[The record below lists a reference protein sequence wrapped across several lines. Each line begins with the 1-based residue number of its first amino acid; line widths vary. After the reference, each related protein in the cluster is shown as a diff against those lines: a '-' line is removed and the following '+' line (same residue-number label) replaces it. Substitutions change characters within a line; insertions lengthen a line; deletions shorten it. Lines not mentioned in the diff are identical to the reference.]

1 VAKTILQLIET
12 TEPGGAE
19 TVVLNLCQG
28 LRRAGHR
35 PIAGLF
41 REGWLAEQLR
51 KTGTEVIVFEN
62 RYGLDPFFLFRLV
75 QTILQRRVEVIHAHE
90 FMMNVYGT
98 MAGRLTGRPVVA
110 TLHGKVYFFR
120 KRRRQIAYRWVAK
133 YADHFVAVSEDLK
146 TFVAQTGKIDPSRIR
161 VVYNGI
167 DTAKYDGASQR
178 SAADWAGFE
187 VCTPIIGT
195 VGNLYPGKGY
205 PDLFKAAKKV
215 VHEFPSATFLII
227 GGDFAKYGAAFK
239 AEVATLGLEK
249 NVKFMGF
256 REDVADFL
264 SIIDLFVLPSLSEG
278 LSLAVLQAMSS
289 EKAVVV
295 SKVGGNLEVIAD
307 EKMGCLVPPQ
317 QSDLLAEAILAL
329 LRNPD
334 RGRQIGIA
342 ARKRVVECFSADAML
357 DHYLYLYGGEGE
369 RSIGTSGGTS

>member
-1 VAKTILQLIET
+1 VTKSKTILQLIET
-12 TEPGGAE
+12 GGPGGAE
-19 TVVLNLCQG
+19 TVVIDLCKA

-41 REGWLAEQLR
+41 KEGWLSEQIR
-51 KTGTEVIVFEN
+51 KTGTEVILFEN
-62 RYGLDPFFLFRLV
+62 RHGFDPLFLYRLIR
-75 QTILQRRVEVIHAHE
+75 TIQQKKVDAIHAHE

-98 MAGRLTGRPVVA
+98 VAGCLTGCPTVA
-110 TLHGKVYFFR
+110 TLHGKVYFY
-120 KRRRQIAYRWVAK
+120 KKWRRQAAYRWVAK
-133 YADHFVAVSEDLK
+133 YARHFVAVSEDLK
-146 TFVAQTGKIDPSRIR
+146 AFVAQKGKIDPARIR
-161 VVYNGI
+161 VVCNGI
-167 DTAKYDGASQR
+167 DTMEYAGAGQR

-187 VCTPIIGT
+187 VGAPIIGS
-195 VGNLYPGKGY
+195 VGNLYPVKGY

-215 VHEFPSATFLII
+215 IREFPSATFLIV
-227 GGDFAKYGAAFK
+227 GGDFANKAEGFK

-334 RGRQIGIA
+334 RARQIGIA
-342 ARKRVVECFSADAML
+342 ARKRVEELFSTDAML
-357 DHYLYLYGGEGE
+357 DHYLHLYGGEGE
-369 RSIGTSGGTS
+369 S